1 MKSKILDINDQS
13 RYIYIYEHIIKIMQ
27 PIIQQFLFNM
37 ADGRLNIVRYSVMFD
52 HQHLFFQW
60 NTAKMRKMAGIYSV
74 L

>member
-1 MKSKILDINDQS
+1 MKSKILDITDQS

-52 HQHLFFQW
+52 HQHLYFSF
-60 NTAKMRKMAGIYSV
+60 NGIQQR
-74 L
+74 